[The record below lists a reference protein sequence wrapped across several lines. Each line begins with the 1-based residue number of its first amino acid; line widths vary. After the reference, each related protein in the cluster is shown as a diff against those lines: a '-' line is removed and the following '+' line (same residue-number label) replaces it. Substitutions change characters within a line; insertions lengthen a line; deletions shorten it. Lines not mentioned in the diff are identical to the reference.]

1 MIACHCAILFL
12 SGFGGGSTCR
22 DPDVAGNNIFA
33 AFSCVVANLLL
44 LATSM
49 HTITRISNHN
59 SARKSEI
66 SFHDGLYK
74 VYKSSEKEETGP
86 NCLQT
91 LLASASLG
99 NQS

>member
-1 MIACHCAILFL
+1 M
-12 SGFGGGSTCR
+12 SRET
-22 DPDVAGNNIFA
+22 IFSLRFHA
-33 AFSCVVANLLL
+33 SLANLLL
-44 LATSM
+44 LATSR

-66 SFHDGLYK
+66 SFYDGLYK
-74 VYKSSEKEETGP
+74 VYKSSEKKEAGP

>member
-1 MIACHCAILFL
+1 MSAIFVGL
-12 SGFGGGSTCR
+12 SVGSR

-33 AFSCVVANLLL
+33 AFLCVVAKQLL
-44 LATSM
+44 LATSR
-49 HTITRISNHN
+49 HTITRISKNN

-66 SFHDGLYK
+66 SLYDGLYK
-74 VYKSSEKEETGP
+74 VYKSSAGP